1 MGLLDFLLG
10 MSVSGNNDEDLKVGD
25 WVLITSIGEE
35 GEIIEIHG
43 NDYIV
48 EIDDEEND
56 VDVFRRDELRK
67 I

>member
-48 EIDDEEND
+48 EIDDEESD
-56 VDVFRRDELRK
+56 IDTFRRDELRK

>member
-10 MSVSGNNDEDLKVGD
+10 MAASGSNDEDLKVGD
-25 WVLITSIGEE
+25 WVLVASIGEE

>member
-1 MGLLDFLLG
+1 MAA
-10 MSVSGNNDEDLKVGD
+10 SGNNDDDEDLKVGD

-48 EIDDEEND
+48 EIDDEESD
-56 VDVFRRDELRK
+56 VDTFRRDELRK